1 MRRRC
6 IGFVRPHCSR
16 NGWLRCESRALNGDR
31 FCGTHRDAL
40 DGAFLGLFRK
50 HSVFRDDKYTE
61 TQTEG
66 DLSQNGSRSETSAS
80 FIGCDASACGGGSSP
95 SKPAVGK
102 RHRKKMSNTQA
113 RANWRRAATKRR

>member
-1 MRRRC
+1 M
-6 IGFVRPHCSR
+6 
-16 NGWLRCESRALNGDR
+16 
-31 FCGTHRDAL
+31 
-40 DGAFLGLFRK
+40 
-50 HSVFRDDKYTE
+50 FRDDKYTE

-80 FIGCDASACGGGSSP
+80 FIDCDASSGGCFSP
-95 SKPAVGK
+95 SKPAAGK